1 MVGNAGVGFSV
12 IEGEGEGR
20 ACVVSEVVG
29 DEVVEHGVACYGI
42 IGGVEVLEKGQSEA
56 LPDFIPDGEEEKTPT
71 ILAKLAHRC
80 GNRCGGRKQKVGLTF
95 SLFRVKEAHW
105 MPFLER
111 IYGAL
116 HMGLHV
122 LRSGLTF
129 MKSRMPSLL
138 KIARG
143 LQNSGQ
149 PTERDYHVM
158 SLGSVSGGEP
168 MSIKLGPAGVPLSC
182 KGRTIVEGMDD
193 IISLGLETMEVQTVR
208 MVAPQHFEQYWQAG
222 VLANKTDFEMN
233 IHGPYYSELLGG
245 KVERGRSLAK
255 IEATLQAARTI
266 NARHITLH
274 TGHYGDFGR
283 GQAANEQVANVFS
296 GIVDRIHEI
305 WHDDEDEFPVFPWIK
320 NGTPSK
326 IGVETSG
333 RQELWGSLEE
343 VLEVVNHVEGTV
355 PVLNIAHIHARGHGQ
370 MRTSEDYGELFDVVR
385 ESIGTKEFYCHFS
398 GVEHRTGNAMHY
410 TQIKKSDLNFEPLAE
425 FIVEDGGWLDITL
438 ISDSPLLEHDAM
450 YMMQNIEKS
459 RHKQLERK
467 AREDRRRALALQTG
481 KSEEELRSKE
491 SQIAQARK
499 SATKPTEP
507 VKEEAAPPAKE
518 EEAPA
523 KPEKATKAK
532 ASKAKKESKK
542 ADEKDDDDVFDFD
555 EEDDD
560 LF

>member
-1 MVGNAGVGFSV
+1 MSV
-12 IEGEGEGR
+12 
-20 ACVVSEVVG
+20 
-29 DEVVEHGVACYGI
+29 
-42 IGGVEVLEKGQSEA
+42 
-56 LPDFIPDGEEEKTPT
+56 
-71 ILAKLAHRC
+71 
-80 GNRCGGRKQKVGLTF
+80 
-95 SLFRVKEAHW
+95 
-105 MPFLER
+105 
-111 IYGAL
+111 
-116 HMGLHV
+116 
-122 LRSGLTF
+122 
-129 MKSRMPSLL
+129 
-138 KIARG
+138 
-143 LQNSGQ
+143 
-149 PTERDYHVM
+149 
-158 SLGSVSGGEP
+158 
-168 MSIKLGPAGVPLSC
+168 KLGPAGVPLSC

-245 KVERGRSLAK
+245 KVQRGRSLAK
-255 IEATLQAARTI
+255 IESTLQAARTI

-274 TGHYGDFGR
+274 AGHYGDFGR
-283 GQAANEQVANVFS
+283 GHAANQQVANVFA
-296 GIVDRIHEI
+296 GVVDRVHAI

-320 NGTPSK
+320 DGTPSK

-370 MRTSEDYGELFDVVR
+370 MRTSEDYGELFDMVR

-467 AREDRRRALALQTG
+467 AREDRRRALSLQTG
-481 KSEEELRSKE
+481 KSEDELRAKE
-491 SQIAQARK
+491 SQIAAARGAT
-499 SATKPTEP
+499 SAPKAKP
-507 VKEEAAPPAKE
+507 AAPPAE
-518 EEAPA
+518 PETAPA
-523 KPEKATKAK
+523 EETAKPMKKAKKATKA
-532 ASKAKKESKK
+532 SKK
-542 ADEKDDDDVFDFD
+542 NTKAEAKDDENMFDFD
-555 EEDDD
+555 EDDDD

>member
-1 MVGNAGVGFSV
+1 
-12 IEGEGEGR
+12 
-20 ACVVSEVVG
+20 
-29 DEVVEHGVACYGI
+29 
-42 IGGVEVLEKGQSEA
+42 
-56 LPDFIPDGEEEKTPT
+56 
-71 ILAKLAHRC
+71 
-80 GNRCGGRKQKVGLTF
+80 
-95 SLFRVKEAHW
+95 
-105 MPFLER
+105 MP
-111 IYGAL
+111 
-116 HMGLHV
+116 
-122 LRSGLTF
+122 
-129 MKSRMPSLL
+129 
-138 KIARG
+138 
-143 LQNSGQ
+143 
-149 PTERDYHVM
+149 
-158 SLGSVSGGEP
+158 
-168 MSIKLGPAGVPLSC
+168 IKLGPAGVPLSC

-233 IHGPYYSELLGG
+233 IHGPYYSELLGN
-245 KVERGRSLAK
+245 KIERGRSLAK
-255 IEATLQAARTI
+255 IEATLQAARTV

-274 TGHYGDFGR
+274 TGHYGEFSR
-283 GQAANEQVANVFS
+283 GHAANEQVANVFS
-296 GIVDRIHEI
+296 GIVDRIAEI

-320 NGTPSK
+320 DGTPSK

-355 PVLNIAHIHARGHGQ
+355 PVLNIAQIHARGHGR
-370 MRTSEDYGELFDVVR
+370 MRTSEDYGELFDMVR

-481 KSEEELRSKE
+481 KSEDELKSNETQQAKARQATKE
-491 SQIAQARK
+491 SPEVVEEK
-499 SATKPTEP
+499 VEEKKP
-507 VKEEAAPPAKE
+507 A
-518 EEAPA
+518 
-523 KPEKATKAK
+523 
-532 ASKAKKESKK
+532 KAKKTDAKSKK
-542 ADEKDDDDVFDFD
+542 TDDKKKAESNDDVFDFE

>member
-1 MVGNAGVGFSV
+1 
-12 IEGEGEGR
+12 
-20 ACVVSEVVG
+20 
-29 DEVVEHGVACYGI
+29 
-42 IGGVEVLEKGQSEA
+42 
-56 LPDFIPDGEEEKTPT
+56 
-71 ILAKLAHRC
+71 
-80 GNRCGGRKQKVGLTF
+80 
-95 SLFRVKEAHW
+95 
-105 MPFLER
+105 MP
-111 IYGAL
+111 
-116 HMGLHV
+116 V
-122 LRSGLTF
+122 
-129 MKSRMPSLL
+129 
-138 KIARG
+138 
-143 LQNSGQ
+143 
-149 PTERDYHVM
+149 
-158 SLGSVSGGEP
+158 
-168 MSIKLGPAGVPLSC
+168 KLGPAGVPLSC

-245 KVERGRSLAK
+245 RVERGRSLSK

-274 TGHYGDFGR
+274 AGHYGDFGR
-283 GQAANEQVANVFS
+283 GQAANEQVANVFT
-296 GIVDRIHEI
+296 GIVDRIREI
-305 WHDDEDEFPVFPWIK
+305 WHDDEDEIPVFPWIK

-326 IGVETSG
+326 IGIETSG

-370 MRTSEDYGELFDVVR
+370 MRTSEDYGELFDMVR
-385 ESIGTKEFYCHFS
+385 ETIGTKEFYCHFS

-491 SQIAQARK
+491 TRVAAAR
-499 SATKPTEP
+499 APTVP
-507 VKEEAAPPAKE
+507 VKAEETPAE
-518 EEAPA
+518 D
-523 KPEKATKAK
+523 KPEPTPEKEVKKKAK
-532 ASKAKKESKK
+532 AEKTVKKTE
-542 ADEKDDDDVFDFD
+542 EKSNDDVFDFD

>member
-1 MVGNAGVGFSV
+1 
-12 IEGEGEGR
+12 
-20 ACVVSEVVG
+20 
-29 DEVVEHGVACYGI
+29 
-42 IGGVEVLEKGQSEA
+42 
-56 LPDFIPDGEEEKTPT
+56 
-71 ILAKLAHRC
+71 
-80 GNRCGGRKQKVGLTF
+80 
-95 SLFRVKEAHW
+95 
-105 MPFLER
+105 MP
-111 IYGAL
+111 
-116 HMGLHV
+116 V
-122 LRSGLTF
+122 
-129 MKSRMPSLL
+129 
-138 KIARG
+138 
-143 LQNSGQ
+143 
-149 PTERDYHVM
+149 
-158 SLGSVSGGEP
+158 
-168 MSIKLGPAGVPLSC
+168 KLGPAGVPLSC

-245 KVERGRSLAK
+245 RVERGRSLSK

-274 TGHYGDFGR
+274 AGHYGDFGR

-326 IGVETSG
+326 IGIETSG

-370 MRTSEDYGELFDVVR
+370 MRTSEDYGELFDMVR
-385 ESIGTKEFYCHFS
+385 ETIGTKEFYCHFS

-491 SQIAQARK
+491 TQVAAAR
-499 SATKPTEP
+499 
-507 VKEEAAPPAKE
+507 APPAPVKAEETSAEKE
-518 EEAPA
+518 PEPT
-523 KPEKATKAK
+523 PEKEAKKKAK
-532 ASKAKKESKK
+532 AEKTVKKTE
-542 ADEKDDDDVFDFD
+542 EKSDDDVFDFD

>member
-1 MVGNAGVGFSV
+1 MAV
-12 IEGEGEGR
+12 
-20 ACVVSEVVG
+20 
-29 DEVVEHGVACYGI
+29 
-42 IGGVEVLEKGQSEA
+42 
-56 LPDFIPDGEEEKTPT
+56 
-71 ILAKLAHRC
+71 
-80 GNRCGGRKQKVGLTF
+80 
-95 SLFRVKEAHW
+95 
-105 MPFLER
+105 
-111 IYGAL
+111 
-116 HMGLHV
+116 
-122 LRSGLTF
+122 
-129 MKSRMPSLL
+129 
-138 KIARG
+138 
-143 LQNSGQ
+143 
-149 PTERDYHVM
+149 
-158 SLGSVSGGEP
+158 
-168 MSIKLGPAGVPLSC
+168 KLGPAGVPLSC

-283 GQAANEQVANVFS
+283 GQAANQQVANVFS
-296 GIVDRIHEI
+296 GIVDRVHEI

-326 IGVETSG
+326 IGIETSG

-343 VLEVVNHVEGTV
+343 VLEVVNHVEGTI

-370 MRTSEDYGELFDVVR
+370 MRTSEDYGELFDMVR
-385 ESIGTKEFYCHFS
+385 ETIGTKEFYCHFS

-467 AREDRRRALALQTG
+467 AREDRRRALSLQTG
-481 KSEEELRSKE
+481 KSEEELRTKE
-491 SQIAQARK
+491 SQIAAARGTTA
-499 SATKPTEP
+499 SAAPAPAES
-507 VKEEAAPPAKE
+507 EAAPAPQEEKKPAAKPAKAPKK
-518 EEAPA
+518 EA
-523 KPEKATKAK
+523 KVEEKA
-532 ASKAKKESKK
+532 E
-542 ADEKDDDDVFDFD
+542 DDVFDFD

>member
-1 MVGNAGVGFSV
+1 MSV
-12 IEGEGEGR
+12 
-20 ACVVSEVVG
+20 
-29 DEVVEHGVACYGI
+29 
-42 IGGVEVLEKGQSEA
+42 
-56 LPDFIPDGEEEKTPT
+56 
-71 ILAKLAHRC
+71 
-80 GNRCGGRKQKVGLTF
+80 
-95 SLFRVKEAHW
+95 
-105 MPFLER
+105 
-111 IYGAL
+111 
-116 HMGLHV
+116 
-122 LRSGLTF
+122 
-129 MKSRMPSLL
+129 
-138 KIARG
+138 
-143 LQNSGQ
+143 
-149 PTERDYHVM
+149 
-158 SLGSVSGGEP
+158 
-168 MSIKLGPAGVPLSC
+168 KLGPAGVPLSC

-233 IHGPYYSELLGG
+233 IHGPYYSEMLGNR
-245 KVERGRSLAK
+245 VERGRSLAK

-283 GQAANEQVANVFS
+283 GHGANEQVANVFS

-320 NGTPSK
+320 DGTPSK

-370 MRTSEDYGELFDVVR
+370 MRTSEDYGELFDLVR

-481 KSEEELRSKE
+481 KSEEELRSRE
-491 SQIAQARK
+491 SRIASERAAPAEPAPQTAD
-499 SATKPTEP
+499 STPEP
-507 VKEEAAPPAKE
+507 VTVEATS
-518 EEAPA
+518 APA
-523 KPEKATKAK
+523 QDTKTTKAE
-532 ASKAKKESKK
+532 ES
-542 ADEKDDDDVFDFD
+542 DDVFDF

-560 LF
+560 DLF

>member
-1 MVGNAGVGFSV
+1 MA
-12 IEGEGEGR
+12 
-20 ACVVSEVVG
+20 
-29 DEVVEHGVACYGI
+29 
-42 IGGVEVLEKGQSEA
+42 
-56 LPDFIPDGEEEKTPT
+56 
-71 ILAKLAHRC
+71 
-80 GNRCGGRKQKVGLTF
+80 
-95 SLFRVKEAHW
+95 
-105 MPFLER
+105 
-111 IYGAL
+111 
-116 HMGLHV
+116 
-122 LRSGLTF
+122 
-129 MKSRMPSLL
+129 
-138 KIARG
+138 
-143 LQNSGQ
+143 
-149 PTERDYHVM
+149 
-158 SLGSVSGGEP
+158 
-168 MSIKLGPAGVPLSC
+168 IKLGPAGVPLSC

-274 TGHYGDFGR
+274 TGHYGDVGR
-283 GQAANEQVANVFS
+283 GQAANQQVANVFS
-296 GIVDRIHEI
+296 GIVDRVHEI
-305 WHDDEDEFPVFPWIK
+305 WHDEEDEFPVFPWIK

-343 VLEVVNHVEGTV
+343 VLEVVNHVEGTI

-370 MRTSEDYGELFDVVR
+370 MRTSEDYGELFDMVR

-467 AREDRRRALALQTG
+467 AREDRRRALSLQTG
-481 KSEEELRSKE
+481 KSEEELRTKE
-491 SQIAQARK
+491 TQIAAARGTAAK
-499 SATKPTEP
+499 APTAA
-507 VKEEAAPPAKE
+507 EAE
-518 EEAPA
+518 TAPA
-523 KPEKATKAK
+523 AEEKAKPAAK
-532 ASKAKKESKK
+532 ASKAPKK
-542 ADEKDDDDVFDFD
+542 AAKAEEKAEDDVFDFD
-555 EEDDD
+555 EDDDD

>member
-1 MVGNAGVGFSV
+1 
-12 IEGEGEGR
+12 
-20 ACVVSEVVG
+20 
-29 DEVVEHGVACYGI
+29 
-42 IGGVEVLEKGQSEA
+42 
-56 LPDFIPDGEEEKTPT
+56 
-71 ILAKLAHRC
+71 
-80 GNRCGGRKQKVGLTF
+80 
-95 SLFRVKEAHW
+95 
-105 MPFLER
+105 MP
-111 IYGAL
+111 
-116 HMGLHV
+116 V
-122 LRSGLTF
+122 
-129 MKSRMPSLL
+129 
-138 KIARG
+138 
-143 LQNSGQ
+143 
-149 PTERDYHVM
+149 
-158 SLGSVSGGEP
+158 
-168 MSIKLGPAGVPLSC
+168 KLGPAGVPLSC

-245 KVERGRSLAK
+245 RVERGRSLSK

-274 TGHYGDFGR
+274 AGHYGDFGR

-326 IGVETSG
+326 IGIETSG

-370 MRTSEDYGELFDVVR
+370 MRTSEDYGELFDMVR
-385 ESIGTKEFYCHFS
+385 ETIGTKEFYCHFS

-491 SQIAQARK
+491 TQVAAAR
-499 SATKPTEP
+499 
-507 VKEEAAPPAKE
+507 APPAPVKAEETSAEKE
-518 EEAPA
+518 PEPT
-523 KPEKATKAK
+523 PEKEAKKKAK
-532 ASKAKKESKK
+532 AEKTVKKTEEQS
-542 ADEKDDDDVFDFD
+542 DDDVFDFD

>member
-1 MVGNAGVGFSV
+1 
-12 IEGEGEGR
+12 
-20 ACVVSEVVG
+20 
-29 DEVVEHGVACYGI
+29 
-42 IGGVEVLEKGQSEA
+42 
-56 LPDFIPDGEEEKTPT
+56 
-71 ILAKLAHRC
+71 
-80 GNRCGGRKQKVGLTF
+80 
-95 SLFRVKEAHW
+95 
-105 MPFLER
+105 MP
-111 IYGAL
+111 
-116 HMGLHV
+116 V
-122 LRSGLTF
+122 
-129 MKSRMPSLL
+129 
-138 KIARG
+138 
-143 LQNSGQ
+143 
-149 PTERDYHVM
+149 
-158 SLGSVSGGEP
+158 
-168 MSIKLGPAGVPLSC
+168 KLGPAGVPLSC

-274 TGHYGDFGR
+274 AGHYGDFGR
-283 GQAANEQVANVFS
+283 GQAANQQVANVFS
-296 GIVDRIHEI
+296 GIVDRVHEI

-370 MRTSEDYGELFDVVR
+370 MRTSEDYGELFDMVR
-385 ESIGTKEFYCHFS
+385 ETIGTKEFYCHFS
-398 GVEHRTGNAMHY
+398 GLSTEPGTPCTTPNQEV
-410 TQIKKSDLNFEPLAE
+410 DLNFEPLAE

-467 AREDRRRALALQTG
+467 AREDRRRALSLQTG
-481 KSEEELRSKE
+481 KSEEELRTKE
-491 SQIAQARK
+491 TQIAAARAAAAPK
-499 SATKPTEP
+499 TPAPAAP
-507 VKEEAAPPAKE
+507 APKEEAPKAEAAKE
-518 EEAPA
+518 EKPA
-523 KPEKATKAK
+523 AKAKKAAKKATKKEEK
-532 ASKAKKESKK
+532 AE
-542 ADEKDDDDVFDFD
+542 DDVFDFD

>member
-1 MVGNAGVGFSV
+1 M
-12 IEGEGEGR
+12 
-20 ACVVSEVVG
+20 
-29 DEVVEHGVACYGI
+29 
-42 IGGVEVLEKGQSEA
+42 
-56 LPDFIPDGEEEKTPT
+56 P
-71 ILAKLAHRC
+71 
-80 GNRCGGRKQKVGLTF
+80 
-95 SLFRVKEAHW
+95 VK
-105 MPFLER
+105 M
-111 IYGAL
+111 
-116 HMGLHV
+116 
-122 LRSGLTF
+122 
-129 MKSRMPSLL
+129 
-138 KIARG
+138 
-143 LQNSGQ
+143 
-149 PTERDYHVM
+149 
-158 SLGSVSGGEP
+158 
-168 MSIKLGPAGVPLSC
+168 GPAGVPLSC

-233 IHGPYYSELLGG
+233 IHGPYYSELLGD

-255 IEATLQAARTI
+255 IEATLQAAKTI

-283 GQAANEQVANVFS
+283 GTAANEQVANVFA
-296 GIVDRIHEI
+296 GIVERIHDI
-305 WHDDEDEFPVFPWIK
+305 WHDDDDAFPVFPWMK

-343 VLEVVNHVEGTV
+343 VLEVVNHVDGTV
-355 PVLNIAHIHARGHGQ
+355 PVLNIAHIHARGHGR
-370 MRTSEDYGELFDVVR
+370 MRTSEDYGELFDQVR
-385 ESIGTKEFYCHFS
+385 ETIGTKEFYCHFS

-459 RHKQLERK
+459 RHRQLERK
-467 AREDRRRALALQTG
+467 AREDRRRALAVQSGMSEAELQAN
-481 KSEEELRSKE
+481 EVA
-491 SQIAQARK
+491 QAQARTGTDAET
-499 SATKPTEP
+499 SEP
-507 VKEEAAPPAKE
+507 EASPAPEPEPAK
-518 EEAPA
+518 AA
-523 KPEKATKAK
+523 KAK
-532 ASKAKKESKK
+532 APAPS
-542 ADEKDDDDVFDFD
+542 KDDENDMFDFE